1 MAAEQARRRG
11 PGQSGVPQWP
21 GDLSDGRDAPP
32 ATSPP
37 RQPNAGDREPIA
49 SAGTSTRPAARTVTT
64 AALSRAPSLAGR
76 RLLDVFPTAAPGAA
90 PIERR
95 VSAFALDLVIF
106 ALAFFALVVV
116 LDVAAGAAFGSGSGD
131 DEWLGLSFD
140 DVFRVVTLRE
150 LGRAAGGSASG
161 GALLAQV
168 VYLTGLAAYM
178 IGLEARFGATAGKRV
193 LGLRVHSKGRTGGPV
208 GLQRAT
214 IRNACRLYD
223 LLIPLWPLAVLDLIV
238 TLLSPRRQ
246 RTGDWF
252 AGTVVIDERATR

>member
-1 MAAEQARRRG
+1 M
-11 PGQSGVPQWP
+11 
-21 GDLSDGRDAPP
+21 
-32 ATSPP
+32 T
-37 RQPNAGDREPIA
+37 
-49 SAGTSTRPAARTVTT
+49 TV
-64 AALSRAPSLAGR
+64 ALSRAPSLAGR
-76 RLLDVFPTAAPGAA
+76 RLLGVFPAAVPGTA

-95 VSAFALDLVIF
+95 LSAFALDLVIF

-116 LDVAAGAAFGSGSGD
+116 LDVAAGAAFGSGSGGD
-131 DEWLGLSFD
+131 VWLGLSFD

-150 LGRAAGGSASG
+150 LGRAAAGSASG
-161 GALLAQV
+161 GALLAQL

-193 LGLRVHSKGRTGGPV
+193 LGLRVIPKGRDRGSV
-208 GLQRAT
+208 GLQRAA

-246 RTGDWF
+246 RSGDWF
-252 AGTVVIDERATR
+252 AGTVVIDERDRR